1 MPWRFPNVSPLAC
14 NLERRQT
21 DRELDPPIVPTGCI
35 ALQILL
41 LDSVPSVGYRSY
53 LNFQTSYTPK
63 MLRDVDTVLRAAQA
77 RAAAQHTSAACLKQ
91 PVPIMAAQHHPM
103 SVVQYPGLRAHS
115 GYLRRL
121 QSLLAR
127 YRVHVFVSGHLHD
140 AFGDRQ
146 HVCHSVSQNELT
158 LLPSEVESCPNS
170 DAMAAQHQQNACMSV
185 SSVENVHVH
194 ANRRCVLEMESPGWR
209 SSRHFRLMSFAGGA
223 FSATDARIVISRHS
237 SSDEADSN
245 AFSSSPALHVASGP
259 TGVLRSMILSE
270 CL

>member
-1 MPWRFPNVSPLAC
+1 
-14 NLERRQT
+14 
-21 DRELDPPIVPTGCI
+21 
-35 ALQILL
+35 
-41 LDSVPSVGYRSY
+41 VPSIGYRSY

-77 RAAAQHTSAACLKQ
+77 RAAAQHTSTACLKQ

-103 SVVQYPGLRAHS
+103 SVVQYPGLHAHS

-158 LLPSEVESCPNS
+158 LLPSERETCPAS
-170 DAMAAQHQQNACMSV
+170 SALATQPQQNTCMSV
-185 SSVENVHVH
+185 NSVENVHVH

-209 SSRHFRLMSFAGGA
+209 SSRHFRLMTFSGGA
-223 FSATDARIVISRHS
+223 FSATDARIVISRQS
-237 SSDEADSN
+237 SSDEAESN
-245 AFSSSPALHVASGP
+245 AFSSSAALHVALGS
-259 TGVLRSMILSE
+259 TGVPCSMIAIE